1 MRLLG
6 LHQRERPVTVAVL
19 ELVAEVFPMAG
30 ALDRN
35 SDIVRMSSRR
45 FLALRRDAA
54 QLDGLPRPAP
64 TLIHLR
70 PGSGGG
76 SSLQSVTQEGGIS
89 RCCPPESGHYSAGGG
104 CP

>member
-1 MRLLG
+1 MT
-6 LHQRERPVTVAVL
+6 EAVR
-19 ELVAEVFPMAG
+19 ELVAKVFPMAG

-45 FLALRRDAA
+45 FLALGQDAA

-64 TLIHLR
+64 STSRLR

-76 SSLQSVTQEGGIS
+76 SCLQSVAQEGWTSHG
-89 RCCPPESGHYSAGGG
+89 RPPESGPSSSGGR
-104 CP
+104 CS